1 MPHSLAVRPTGRAW
15 GLTDT
20 GLKAIALVS
29 MVLDHIHYFFS
40 HTGCIPLWFSMAG
53 RLAAP
58 LFLFCLVEGYSHTHS
73 RRRYYCKLLAI
84 AAPMGL
90 LLFFM
95 RYGGLLV
102 RPDGFF
108 PTNSMLSTFVLL
120 VYFYLA
126 FDCLASRRGKRVLL
140 GLCLLVFLLAWP
152 FLAGWLTLAFPAAA
166 TVVGL
171 LSYTVLPMIN
181 LTGDL
186 STPVLPSGIVLYL
199 AQKHRPLQVAA
210 LVAVEFG
217 WHFLLVYSQVR
228 TLPDFQPIQML
239 TTYYEWM
246 GGCLAAPLLL
256 CYNGQRGRGY
266 QRFFYFFYPA
276 HIYLLYALSWLSFLA
291 AG

>member
-171 LSYTVLPMIN
+171 LSYTVLPMMN

-186 STPVLPSGIVLYL
+186 STPVLLSGIVLYL
-199 AQKHRPLQVAA
+199 ARKHRPLQVAA

>member
-20 GLKAIALVS
+20 RLKAIALVS
-29 MVLDHIHYFFS
+29 MVLDHIHYFFG

-126 FDCLASRRGKRVLL
+126 FDCLASRRGKKVLL

-171 LSYTVLPMIN
+171 LSYTVLPMMN

-186 STPVLPSGIVLYL
+186 STPVLLSGIVLYL
-199 AQKHRPLQVAA
+199 ARKHRPLQVAA

-228 TLPDFQPIQML
+228 ALPDFQPIQML

>member
-1 MPHSLAVRPTGRAW
+1 
-15 GLTDT
+15 
-20 GLKAIALVS
+20 
-29 MVLDHIHYFFS
+29 
-40 HTGCIPLWFSMAG
+40 MAG

-126 FDCLASRRGKRVLL
+126 FDCLASRRGKKVLL

-171 LSYTVLPMIN
+171 LSYTVLPMMN

-186 STPVLPSGIVLYL
+186 STPVLLSGIVLYL
-199 AQKHRPLQVAA
+199 ARKHRPLQVAA

-228 TLPDFQPIQML
+228 ALPDFQPIQML

>member
-186 STPVLPSGIVLYL
+186 STPVLLSGIVLYL

>member
-1 MPHSLAVRPTGRAW
+1 MPHSLAVRPTGQAW

-171 LSYTVLPMIN
+171 LSYTGLPMIN

-186 STPVLPSGIVLYL
+186 STPVLLSGIVLYL
-199 AQKHRPLQVAA
+199 ARKHRPLQVAA

>member
-29 MVLDHIHYFFS
+29 MILDHIHYFFS

-186 STPVLPSGIVLYL
+186 STPVLLSGIVLYL
-199 AQKHRPLQVAA
+199 ARKHRPLQVAA
-210 LVAVEFG
+210 LMAVEFG

>member
-126 FDCLASRRGKRVLL
+126 FDCLASRRGKKVLL

-171 LSYTVLPMIN
+171 LSYTVLPMMN

-186 STPVLPSGIVLYL
+186 STPVLLSGIVLYL
-199 AQKHRPLQVAA
+199 ARKHRPLQVAA

-228 TLPDFQPIQML
+228 ALPDFQPIQML

>member
-186 STPVLPSGIVLYL
+186 STPVLLSGIVLYL

-228 TLPDFQPIQML
+228 ALPDFQPIQML

>member
-29 MVLDHIHYFFS
+29 MVLDHIHYFFG

-126 FDCLASRRGKRVLL
+126 FDCLASRRGKKVLL

-171 LSYTVLPMIN
+171 LSYTGLPMIN

-186 STPVLPSGIVLYL
+186 STPVLLSGIVLYL
-199 AQKHRPLQVAA
+199 ARKHRPLQVAA

>member
-126 FDCLASRRGKRVLL
+126 FDCLASRRGKKVLL

-171 LSYTVLPMIN
+171 LSYTGLPMIN

-186 STPVLPSGIVLYL
+186 STPVLLSGIVLYL
-199 AQKHRPLQVAA
+199 ARKHRPLQVAA

>member
-20 GLKAIALVS
+20 GLKAIAVVS

-126 FDCLASRRGKRVLL
+126 FDCLASRRGKKVLL

-171 LSYTVLPMIN
+171 LSYTVLPMMN

-186 STPVLPSGIVLYL
+186 STPVLLSGIVLYL
-199 AQKHRPLQVAA
+199 ARKHRPLQVAA

-228 TLPDFQPIQML
+228 ALPDFQPIQML